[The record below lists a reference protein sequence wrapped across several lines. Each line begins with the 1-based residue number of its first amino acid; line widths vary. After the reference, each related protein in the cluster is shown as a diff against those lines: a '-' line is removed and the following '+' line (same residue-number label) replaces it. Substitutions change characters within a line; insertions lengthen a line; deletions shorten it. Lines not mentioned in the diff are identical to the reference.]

1 VTVLRPAAFAPAA
14 DPARLLAAVADAL
27 NACERA
33 GITVTIPGGAVAT
46 EHGYVLP
53 VGDPR
58 IGSRWAVRT
67 RRWTGFSDREGD
79 DDD

>member
-1 VTVLRPAAFAPAA
+1 MTG

-33 GITVTIPGGAVAT
+33 GMPASLDYGVVVT

-53 VGDPR
+53 MGDPR
-58 IGSRWAVRT
+58 LGNRWQARPKVPAPGS
-67 RRWTGFSDREGD
+67 DGD
-79 DDD
+79 D